1 MLRFFQGLF
10 SRRVTLA
17 LAFTAV
23 LAVPIAGARAEGS
36 LADAYAIIAGKR
48 FVDLTHAFGP
58 ETPVW
63 AGFGQAIFSA
73 SADPKTREPYTIA
86 KDGFHATVY
95 SMVGQYGTHID
106 PPAHFN
112 PNGATMDAIPVSQ
125 MILPLVVIDETPLL
139 TADPSHALTVE
150 DIAA

>member
-10 SRRVTLA
+10 SRRLTLA
-17 LAFTAV
+17 LAFTAL
-23 LAVPIAGARAEGS
+23 LAAPFAGARAEGS

-73 SADPKTREPYTIA
+73 CGSRRKAARYSDLMA
-86 KDGFHATVY
+86 AT
-95 SMVGQYGTHID
+95 
-106 PPAHFN
+106 A
-112 PNGATMDAIPVSQ
+112 
-125 MILPLVVIDETPLL
+125 
-139 TADPSHALTVE
+139 PS
-150 DIAA
+150 